1 MSFKTVTTAVV
12 LVLAAGAASAQS
24 INPGDAQLAAAAG
37 VEPGVYSRAQLIELL
52 DAQQEGD
59 SAKIAFIL
67 SQGNADVGRASAF
80 ESDVAIGPGWDQM
93 ADVNGVERGVYSKQ
107 ELIQMDADR
116 MGSN

>member
-1 MSFKTVTTAVV
+1 MFFKTATTALV

-24 INPGDAQLAAAAG
+24 INAGDAQLAAAAG
-37 VEPGVYSRAQLIELL
+37 VEPGVYSRAQLIQLL

-59 SAKIAFIL
+59 SEKVAFIL
-67 SQGNADVGRASAF
+67 SQGTADVGRASVF
-80 ESDVAIGPGWDQM
+80 ESDAAVGPGWDQI

-107 ELIQMDADR
+107 ELILMDADR